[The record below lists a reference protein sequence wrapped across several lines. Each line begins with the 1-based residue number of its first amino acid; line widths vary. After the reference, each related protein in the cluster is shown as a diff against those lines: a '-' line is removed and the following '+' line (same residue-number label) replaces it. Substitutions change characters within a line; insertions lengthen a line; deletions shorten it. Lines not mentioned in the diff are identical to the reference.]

1 LVVIHMKLLHTAIY
15 ISSETLNLARSAA
28 APLP

>member
-1 LVVIHMKLLHTAIY
+1 MKLLHTAIY